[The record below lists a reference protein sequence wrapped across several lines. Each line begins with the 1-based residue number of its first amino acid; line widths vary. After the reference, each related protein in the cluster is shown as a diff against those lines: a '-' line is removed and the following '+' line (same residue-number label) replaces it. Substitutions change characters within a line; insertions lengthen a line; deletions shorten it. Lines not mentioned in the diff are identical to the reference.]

1 MPRLALPLTEED
13 HNTLRLIRAKLELQI
28 GKTSLIVAV
37 RYALRLAAQLLSGEP
52 LPLPAGWL
60 PDAHP
65 SPADNGR
72 PPRPPR

>member
-1 MPRLALPLTEED
+1 MPRLALPLTDDEIKM
-13 HNTLRLIRAKLELQI
+13 LRVIRAKLELQI
-28 GKTSLIVAV
+28 GKVSLLVAV

-60 PDAHP
+60 PGEPTPPGD
-65 SPADNGR
+65 GR